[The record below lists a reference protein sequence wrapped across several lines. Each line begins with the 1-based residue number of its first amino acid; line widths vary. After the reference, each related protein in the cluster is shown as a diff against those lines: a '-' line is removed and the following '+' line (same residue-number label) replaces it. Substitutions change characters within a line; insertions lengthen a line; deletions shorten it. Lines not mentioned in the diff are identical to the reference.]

1 MVGGPLARVGLS
13 ASDHHPGAGQ
23 RESLGERE
31 TDTAGA
37 AGDDGGP
44 AGRSKSGSNF
54 ARSIASVNHA
64 AQMQPLTLIRR
75 PTFTQASMLP
85 TGGGGT

>member
-1 MVGGPLARVGLS
+1 M
-13 ASDHHPGAGQ
+13 
-23 RESLGERE
+23 
-31 TDTAGA
+31 
-37 AGDDGGP
+37 
-44 AGRSKSGSNF
+44 
-54 ARSIASVNHA
+54 NHA